1 MVSKVYFVK
10 TTPDAIIPKRN
21 NSTDAGM
28 DLHAAEDVTV
38 PPNAGRRMVS
48 TGLKIGIFPDFVK
61 DVLEIEDGSF
71 QSFKIDET
79 LNGIISNVEQLQDCI
94 ESNNVVSYIW
104 QAEVRPRS
112 GLAWK
117 KGVTVMNTPGTVD
130 NGYRG
135 DLKVIVVNHGDEP
148 FEIKKGD
155 RIAQLVITKSY
166 ILDVEE
172 VKEFPDETKRG
183 EKGFGSSGI

>member
-1 MVSKVYFVK
+1 MSKVYFVK
-10 TTPDAIIPKRN
+10 TTLDAIIPKRTN
-21 NSTDAGM
+21 PTDAGM
-28 DLHAAEDVTV
+28 DLYAAEDVVV

-48 TGLKIGIFPDFVK
+48 TGLKIGISPDQVQERIYEGIIDDKEWGQQQDYYYDDFV
-61 DVLEIEDGSF
+61 
-71 QSFKIDET
+71 
-79 LNGIISNVEQLQDCI
+79 
-94 ESNNVVSYIW
+94 W

-155 RIAQLVITKSY
+155 RIAQLLITKSFL
-166 ILDVEE
+166 LDVEE
-172 VKEFPDETKRG
+172 VEEFPDETNRG
-183 EKGFGSSGI
+183 EGGFGSTGVSNG